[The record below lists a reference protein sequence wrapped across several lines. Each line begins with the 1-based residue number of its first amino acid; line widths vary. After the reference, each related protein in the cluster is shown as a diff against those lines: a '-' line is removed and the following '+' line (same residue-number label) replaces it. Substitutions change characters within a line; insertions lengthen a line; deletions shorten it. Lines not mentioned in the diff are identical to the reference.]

1 LTRIE
6 ELGKKLT
13 IMNLDVVAELGRI
26 KLRIWQLEVL
36 KKGLSKVGQNG
47 ESGDGDG
54 LPVPD
59 RRESSV
65 TCVR

>member
-1 LTRIE
+1 
-6 ELGKKLT
+6 
-13 IMNLDVVAELGRI
+13 MNLDVVAELGRR
-26 KLRIWQLEVL
+26 KLRIWQLELL

-47 ESGDGDG
+47 ESRDGDG

-65 TCVR
+65 ACIR